1 MEAIEEIVYSLSS
14 KEWWLIFAQH
24 ECSVKI
30 GSNLGRTLP
39 LPNLAVN
46 VPTLTVDVPS
56 LAEEIYLDWLLI
68 SLRE

>member
-1 MEAIEEIVYSLSS
+1 MSTFSS
-14 KEWWLIFAQH
+14 KEWWLSFAQH
-24 ECSVKI
+24 ECGVKT
-30 GSNLGRTLP
+30 GSILGRTLP

-56 LAEEIYLDWLLI
+56 LAEEIYLGWLLI